1 MGEGGDPLCC
11 EWMENT
17 QSHSEKQRASIM
29 FAERLQAKGNAG
41 FSPSGTTREP
51 AFLREGGTLPSKW
64 LYPSAFIEGEYFS
77 YKE

>member
-1 MGEGGDPLCC
+1 
-11 EWMENT
+11 
-17 QSHSEKQRASIM
+17 M

-64 LYPSAFIEGEYFS
+64 LYPSAFTEGEYFS